1 MNGTEV
7 AFSQTVGQGGSAG
20 PHVHRFRGGW
30 SVSDGGFATFA
41 STREEALRQYELH
54 GPKHRRC
61 GIDGCEDE
69 ATQTLAGLALCEPHL
84 QAVQAE
90 TEASEM
96 PRRRVE
102 SVRGGRTSDAER
114 P

>member
-1 MNGTEV
+1 
-7 AFSQTVGQGGSAG
+7 VGQGGSAG

-54 GPKHRRC
+54 GPRSRRC
-61 GIDGCEDE
+61 SVNGCDDE
-69 ATQTLAGLALCEPHL
+69 ATQLLDGVTLCGPHL

-90 TEASEM
+90 TEASQTM
-96 PRRRVE
+96 PRRVAP
-102 SVRGGRTSDAER
+102 VRNGAQTDARR